1 MPINLEM
8 NEDMFVVVM
17 WPDVQEYQELE
28 GFDDNSILIN
38 DYPLLEEYGDSA
50 YMVRYNWLHVA
61 KKSDGKEL

>member
-38 DYPLLEEYGDSA
+38 DYPLLDEYGTSA
-50 YMVRYNWLHVA
+50 YMVRCNWLHAAQEVD
-61 KKSDGKEL
+61 KR